1 MKKSGANGKNS
12 VFPGQANAE
21 RRCGMEQNLQNRG
34 KGSNEKTDSCKKP
47 RTKPEKQWGMTP
59 KEGADDDNPAM

>member
-1 MKKSGANGKNS
+1 
-12 VFPGQANAE
+12 
-21 RRCGMEQNLQNRG
+21 MEQNLQNRG